1 MIKLLL
7 ADLNIEH
14 IVGVGLSCQ
23 AGVEEVGHV
32 GGRTG
37 QNLLHLLPPTKYTV
51 IFNKNKWP
59 CMENSAMRA
68 DESAYKDTN

>member
-14 IVGVGLSCQ
+14 IVGVGLSRQ

-32 GGRTG
+32 GGRTR
-37 QNLLHLLPPTKYTV
+37 QNLLHLLPPTTYTV
-51 IFNKNKWP
+51 ISTKTKGHAW
-59 CMENSAMRA
+59 
-68 DESAYKDTN
+68 KIQL

>member
-1 MIKLLL
+1 MIKLLP

-14 IVGVGLSCQ
+14 IVGVGLSRQ

-37 QNLLHLLPPTKYTV
+37 QNLLHLLPPTTYTV
-51 IFNKNKWP
+51 ISTKTKGHAW
-59 CMENSAMRA
+59 
-68 DESAYKDTN
+68 KIQL